1 MCNQPCASGH
11 VRESIVPGV
20 PLICSW
26 RWVMDPCS
34 TVHLL
39 ACNTGTRTH
48 TQTQRKA
55 THIHTNSLF
64 VHYDYHFTCNELDAE
79 MLRACLLLGLID
91 LLFSCNILKW
101 SYLALL
107 HVSFHKEKSE
117 RGEPTAPLWVSQS
130 VSVPRQG
137 QVRVTA
143 FPILDVFTGILFVTQ
158 GPCVKNFFFFS
169 FNRRQKDGLHGR
181 SGEIWGME
189 ELRGLCVC
197 LCVKERTQKGACW
210 FYLEK
215 PIRKSLKWVSFKT
228 VVYNGNA
235 FGYRHMTD
243 SVCVAFTYV

>member
-1 MCNQPCASGH
+1 MCFWPCK
-11 VRESIVPGV
+11 REHSSW
-20 PLICSW
+20 CS
-26 RWVMDPCS
+26 P
-34 TVHLL
+34 HLL
-39 ACNTGTRTH
+39 LTLSYGSLFYSAFVSLQHRHTH
-48 TQTQRKA
+48 A
-55 THIHTNSLF
+55 HTNTEKSNPHTHKFIVCALWLSLHLQWTWCWD
-64 VHYDYHFTCNELDAE
+64 VES
-79 MLRACLLLGLID
+79 MPSPWPD